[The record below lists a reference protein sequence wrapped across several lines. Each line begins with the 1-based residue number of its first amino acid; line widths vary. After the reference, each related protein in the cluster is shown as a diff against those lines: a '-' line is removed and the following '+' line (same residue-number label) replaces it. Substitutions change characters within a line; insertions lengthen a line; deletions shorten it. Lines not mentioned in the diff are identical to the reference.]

1 MTEGHQNFRQVLKK
15 PKPGDW
21 LTVKPDG
28 FSTLTDRSD
37 VLMGKVIA
45 IHGVRSSTNPLPDTP
60 LKLLMHKRLKLRADP
75 SLASNLTDHFK
86 LRQSCW
92 LIEETEEGEFNCDC
106 PVGFKG
112 KNCKHA
118 LGLSYKKDRI
128 PVLPHAEALK
138 LGDRRKRGRPKA
150 INMAR
155 PFSASVV
162 VADEVAG
169 VEEVT
174 VEVAGQ
180 QDFAVEVV
188 GLQQEVVLE
197 AAGLEELAMEAP
209 SLEELALD
217 GFVWEEPT
225 REKPAED
232 EDAVEEE
239 VLVEADKDVVAKG
252 RAGKTVKR
260 AKVVSPA
267 LKSGVR
273 NAVTK
278 KVTKSRSPK
287 TRAAN
292 KKRVHESA
300 PPSANTSPVLKPP
313 AKKKGTT
320 TRRRAGVVENLI
332 D

>member
-1 MTEGHQNFRQVLKK
+1 MLLYVSKVPIVVCLTSAGPKILTEVE
-15 PKPGDW
+15 
-21 LTVKPDG
+21 
-28 FSTLTDRSD
+28 TL
-37 VLMGKVIA
+37 
-45 IHGVRSSTNPLPDTP
+45 
-60 LKLLMHKRLKLRADP
+60 
-75 SLASNLTDHFK
+75 
-86 LRQSCW
+86 
-92 LIEETEEGEFNCDC
+92 GERC
-106 PVGFKG
+106 
-112 KNCKHA
+112 
-118 LGLSYKKDRI
+118 
-128 PVLPHAEALK
+128 
-138 LGDRRKRGRPKA
+138 
-150 INMAR
+150 
-155 PFSASVV
+155 
-162 VADEVAG
+162 
-169 VEEVT
+169 
-174 VEVAGQ
+174 
-180 QDFAVEVV
+180 
-188 GLQQEVVLE
+188 
-197 AAGLEELAMEAP
+197 
-209 SLEELALD
+209 
-217 GFVWEEPT
+217 

-239 VLVEADKDVVAKG
+239 ALVEADKDVVAKG